1 MNSLTLIIK
10 INMKAFIKSHFLFLF
25 LVIGFNSFAQKENKI
40 SLSNTI
46 KEIADFNVFETTC
59 TVGYAGGT
67 SSQYKRYNLLTSLA
81 TTPELLILATNH
93 KNPVVRLYAYQ
104 ALKKRNIDIPTSLA
118 DKFKSDQD
126 EVISLQGC
134 LAENTRVN
142 LLTNEIIFPSSNYKP
157 VKE

>member
-1 MNSLTLIIK
+1 MK
-10 INMKAFIKSHFLFLF
+10 IFLKIYLLFLF
-25 LVIGFNSFAQKENKI
+25 LATCFNSFAQKENTN
-40 SLSNTI
+40 SLSKTI
-46 KEIADFNVFETTC
+46 KEIAHFNVYETTC
-59 TVGYAGGT
+59 NVGYAGAA
-67 SSQYKRYNLLTSLA
+67 SSQYQRFNLLTSLA
-81 TTPELLILATNH
+81 TTQQLIMLATNH

-104 ALKKRNIDIPTSLA
+104 ALKKKNIDIPGSLA

-126 EVISLQGC
+126 EVVSLQGC

>member
-1 MNSLTLIIK
+1 MKTFIK
-10 INMKAFIKSHFLFLF
+10 IHLLFLF
-25 LVIGFNSFAQKENKI
+25 LATGFNSFAQKENTV
-40 SLSNTI
+40 SDAV
-46 KEIADFNVFETTC
+46 KEMAAFNIYETTC
-59 TVGYAGGT
+59 TVGFSNSA
-67 SSQYKRYNLLTSLA
+67 SSQYQRFILLTSMA
-81 TTPELLILATNH
+81 STKDLITMATNH

-134 LAENTRVN
+134 LAENSKVN
-142 LLTNEIIFPSSNYKP
+142 LLTNEIIFPSSNYKL